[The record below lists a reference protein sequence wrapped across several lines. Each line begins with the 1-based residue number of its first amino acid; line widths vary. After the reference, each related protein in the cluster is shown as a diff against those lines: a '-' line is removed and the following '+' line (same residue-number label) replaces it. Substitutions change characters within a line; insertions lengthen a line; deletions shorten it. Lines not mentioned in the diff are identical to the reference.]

1 MVKNK
6 DSVANLA
13 LRLIIITVCAGLIL
27 GLVYGITKGPIG
39 QQTEKQQNEA
49 RMQVLPTAKDFEE
62 IDMTALN
69 ADMEMYGI
77 IQQIYAGLADGQVV
91 GYTMSVLT
99 KGFSANLALTVG
111 MDVSGSVTGVAINSH
126 EETAGLGANATKPE
140 FLGQFEGADGPLTVA
155 KTPTGQTG
163 EIQALTGATITS
175 KGVTDA
181 VNLAREFFEAYL
193 KEGV

>member
-1 MVKNK
+1 MKNK

>member
-1 MVKNK
+1 MKNK

-77 IQQIYAGLADGQVV
+77 IQQVYAGLADGQVV

-140 FLGQFEGADGPLTVA
+140 FLGQFEGADGPLTVV